1 MGSPVSISPLDLY
14 ARIGTAGSP
23 SLFDVRRTA
32 SFEADNTVI
41 VGALRRDIGNW
52 RFVRQFG
59 TGDRSAL
66 RAGRGR
72 LPLCWRHAP

>member
-32 SFEADNTVI
+32 SFEADNTV
-41 VGALRRDIGNW
+41 A
-52 RFVRQFG
+52 
-59 TGDRSAL
+59 TRS
-66 RAGRGR
+66 R
-72 LPLCWRHAP
+72 